1 MTNIDSTVTTTVILG
16 SGAYGTTLTIDTGGS
31 VLPNI
36 YSGTLSVGAN
46 AVDIPVLNSLFT
58 NNGNVVGA
66 MGGAEQQGTIGATK
80 GGNGGIGVDV
90 SAGAASLTN
99 TGHIT
104 GGFAPRGRQADARSA
119 GDPRKGPASRSHR
132 PV

>member
-1 MTNIDSTVTTTVILG
+1 MTDIDSTVTTTVILG

-31 VLPNI
+31 VLPNS

-66 MGGAEQQGTIGATK
+66 MGGAEQLGNIGAVK

-90 SAGAASLTN
+90 SAGAATLTN

-104 GGFAPRGRQADARSA
+104 GGFGGAIA
-119 GDPRKGPASRSHR
+119 GTF
-132 PV
+132 